1 MRIVHVAPFY
11 TPIIGG
17 VEEVVRKIAEY
28 TASRGYET
36 HVVTYNRLRNGG
48 IGSLPREEEING
60 VHVIRL
66 KPDLTWSNGTYS
78 SELPQVIRRLKP
90 DIVHIHVWRHPHV
103 FQVARL
109 RRELKFKAVLHGHAP
124 FYNLSQ
130 SGLVTWIY
138 YKLIDMFGRDYL
150 KAYDIYIALTPYE
163 VNKVKALGFS
173 NNVVI
178 IPNGIHEDKCPYNN
192 VERKDNMVLYL
203 GRISKSK
210 NIDLL
215 IKAMIYVTKS
225 INNIELIMAGPD
237 ERLAQKYVRYAKRSN
252 MKTRYI
258 GQVSEMEKH
267 RLYLESMVYTLP
279 SLYEGFGLTLLEA
292 GIHGTPSVITGEGGQ
307 VYAAPPNKASLWAK
321 PNPKD
326 YANAITTLLMDRE
339 LWKKL
344 SQGAREWAQQHTW
357 NKILPKYEK
366 LYNELTR

>member
-1 MRIVHVAPFY
+1 MRIIHVAPFY

-48 IGSLPREEEING
+48 VGSLPREEEING

-90 DIVHIHVWRHPHV
+90 DIVHVHVWRHPYV
-103 FQVARL
+103 FQVTRL

-138 YKLIDMFGRDYL
+138 YRLVDTFGRDYL

-163 VNKVKALGFS
+163 VDKVKALGLS
-173 NNVVI
+173 DNVVI
-178 IPNGIHEDKCPYNN
+178 IPNGIYEDKCSYSNAG
-192 VERKDNMVLYL
+192 RKENIVLYL

-215 IKAMIYVTKS
+215 IKAIKYV
-225 INNIELIMAGPD
+225 NNIELIVVGPD
-237 ERLAQKYVRYAKRSN
+237 EGLVRKYVRYAKRSN
-252 MKTRYI
+252 VKIRYI

-366 LYNELTR
+366 LYNELTM

>member
-17 VEEVVRKIAEY
+17 VEEVARKIAEY
-28 TASRGYET
+28 TTSRGYET
-36 HVVTYNRLRNGG
+36 YVVTYNRFRNVG

-66 KPDLTWSNGTYS
+66 KPDFTWSNGTYS
-78 SELPQVIRRLKP
+78 SELPQVIKGLKP
-90 DIVHIHVWRHPHV
+90 DIVHVHVWRHSHV

-138 YKLIDMFGRDYL
+138 YRLVDTFGRDYL

-163 VNKVKALGFS
+163 VDKVKALGLS
-173 NNVVI
+173 DNVVI
-178 IPNGIHEDKCPYNN
+178 IPNGIYEDKCSYSNAG
-192 VERKDNMVLYL
+192 RKDNIVLYL

-215 IKAMIYVTKS
+215 IKAIKYV
-225 INNIELIMAGPD
+225 NNIELIVVGPD
-237 ERLAQKYVRYAKRSN
+237 EGLVRKYVRYAKRSN
-252 MKTRYI
+252 MKIRYI
-258 GQVSEMEKH
+258 GQVSEIEKH

-307 VYAAPPNKASLWAK
+307 VYAAPPNKASLWAGS
-321 PNPKD
+321 NPRS
-326 YANAITTLLMDRE
+326 YAEAIGVLLTDKG
-339 LWKKL
+339 LWVKL
-344 SQGAREWAQQHTW
+344 GQGAREWAQMHVW
-357 NKILPKYEK
+357 GRILPRYDE
-366 LYNELTR
+366 LYSELTR